1 MTVNVSAGIP
11 LVTLRTDEQSSRRR
25 QSGRPRRN
33 WRSVGGLYNRMTPSS
48 CRSMTAI
55 WFAILVS
62 VLIINIILT
71 TVLFKKS
78 TETKG
83 VGGQYRTIATDD
95 CGAMKRHILWFHLG
109 INILSTAALTASG
122 FFTQLLSSPTRAEL
136 DNLHAKR
143 KWRLIGLKSVWN
155 VPLSNLQ
162 RLCFAI
168 LTLTAL
174 PFHLL
179 YV

>member
-1 MTVNVSAGIP
+1 MSEGIP
-11 LVTLRTDEQSSRRR
+11 LVTLREDEQSSRPR
-25 QSGRPRRN
+25 QADRPRRN
-33 WRSVGGLYNRMTPSS
+33 WRSVGRLYNKLTPSS
-48 CRSMTAI
+48 RRSMTAI

-62 VLIINIILT
+62 VLAINMILT
-71 TVLFKKS
+71 IVLYKKS
-78 TETKG
+78 TEAKG
-83 VGGQYRTIATDD
+83 VGGQYRTISTND
-95 CGAMKRHILWFHLG
+95 CGAMKRQILWFHLG
-109 INILSTAALTASG
+109 INILSTAVLTASG
-122 FFTQLLSSPTRAEL
+122 FFTQLLSSPTRTEL
-136 DNLHAKR
+136 DSLHAKR